1 MKINNKQNNNKIDWK
16 ALASDMSYVDEE
28 MGIEEINSI
37 PVRKPGKERF
47 FRVHPGKEYS
57 IALQILEMKEDPGL
71 NGEYIVHSPT
81 EDENLDQFF
90 RENRAM
96 IKKKMIVL
104 CEDIDGK
111 HFLWPVAPLSS
122 DNNWHKTARKASNE
136 AKSNWT
142 RSIPNL
148 SKGCNDI
155 ILAENITKKP
165 NWPKENFDQI
175 LNASFEGK
183 TLDCMEHDVVQCLKG

>member
-1 MKINNKQNNNKIDWK
+1 MKIKNKQNKNSRDWK
-16 ALASDMSYVDEE
+16 ALASDMSYVDDDTE
-28 MGIEEINSI
+28 IEEINSI
-37 PVRKPGKERF
+37 PVRKPMREKF
-47 FRVHPGKEYS
+47 FRVHPDKEYS
-57 IALQILEMKEDPGL
+57 IALQILEIKGDSDL
-71 NGEYIVHSPT
+71 KGEYVVPPPK
-81 EDENLDQFF
+81 DENLDQFF

-136 AKSNWT
+136 AKSKWT

-155 ILAENITKKP
+155 ILAKNITKKP